1 MARIEDVDRR
11 LCNWARWS
19 LGAGSG
25 GLGFASSGLVSGGG
39 GGGYGY
45 RDAVIPTVDCEA
57 EETNRAVQSLDERLR
72 LTLTEVY
79 IGAGSMKRKAAGM
92 GVSEAAVNLRVWDA
106 HRRLAAWFS
115 ERQREIRSERQRVEM
130 LGLSGRR

>member
-1 MARIEDVDRR
+1 MARIEDIDRR

-25 GLGFASSGLVSGGG
+25 GLGFASSGMTRE

-72 LTLTEVY
+72 LTLNEVY

-92 GVSEAAVNLRVWDA
+92 GVSEAAVNLRLWDA
-106 HRRLAAWFS
+106 HRRLAAWLS
-115 ERQREIRSERQRVEM
+115 ERQREVRAERQRVEL

>member
-1 MARIEDVDRR
+1 MARIEDIDRR

-19 LGAGSG
+19 LGARSG
-25 GLGFASSGLVSGGG
+25 GLGFASSSPARD

-72 LTLTEVY
+72 LTLTQVY
-79 IGAGSMKRKAAGM
+79 IGAGSMKRKAGSM

-115 ERQREIRSERQRVEM
+115 ERQREIRAERQRVES